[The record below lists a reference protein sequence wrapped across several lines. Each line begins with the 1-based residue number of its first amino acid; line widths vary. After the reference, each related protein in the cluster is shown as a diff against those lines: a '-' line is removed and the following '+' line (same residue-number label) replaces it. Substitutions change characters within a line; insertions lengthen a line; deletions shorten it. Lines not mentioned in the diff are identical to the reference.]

1 MGGMKFSIRD
11 MLWLTVVVALGVG
24 WGIEHRLHLS
34 AAERVQALETKVAK
48 QDGQIKFLNSM
59 W

>member
-11 MLWLTVVVALGVG
+11 VLWLTVVVALGIA
-24 WGIEHRLHLS
+24 WWIEHRLHLS
-34 AAERVQALETKVAK
+34 SAAQVQAMETKVAE
-48 QDGQIKFLNSM
+48 QNRQIKFLNSM